1 MAKAWARKLYNS
13 KEWKACRASYIESVH
28 GLCERC
34 GEAGYIVHHTIYLTP
49 QNINDPEI
57 SLNHELLEYL
67 CLTCHNGEHMG
78 NHEPITAQG
87 TQFDA
92 EGNLILVGRGF
103 ERK

>member
-1 MAKAWARKLYNS
+1 MAKAWAKRFYNS
-13 KEWKACRASYIESVH
+13 KAWRECRTAYIDSVH

-34 GEAGYIVHHTIYLTP
+34 GEAGFIVHHTVYLTP
-49 QNINDPEI
+49 DNINDPAI
-57 SLNHELLEYL
+57 SLNHDLLEYV
-67 CLTCHNGEHMG
+67 CQEHHNEEHHG
-78 NHEPITAQG
+78 SHEPITAQG